1 MPDGVLVPRMS
12 EDQLDAKNTAYAN
25 DGVDPT
31 KNQNGALVFVTAVD
45 GTTTGKTV
53 NVTAVGFYYYD
64 GPSCTQKVVGGGGS
78 ATDTSIYLA
87 DGTLSTVRTV
97 NQDNKNSTFTTGTAR
112 FIVNGTQQN
121 TGAQY
126 VKFRKASTSPLT
138 WNSDDYAIALE
149 FGSNFSGG
157 GLSLPDATTNVGRM
171 VYIGN
176 SSGNTATFTTLNT
189 TTSPRA
195 GSTITT
201 GTGFT
206 YVSDGATW
214 YVISGR

>member
-12 EDQLDAKNTAYAN
+12 EDQLAAKNTAYAN

-31 KNQNGALVFVTAVD
+31 KNQNGALVFVTTVD

-64 GPSCTQKVVGGGGS
+64 DPSGTWKAVGGGGS

-138 WNSDDYAIALE
+138 WNSMIMRL
-149 FGSNFSGG
+149 
-157 GLSLPDATTNVGRM
+157 L
-171 VYIGN
+171 
-176 SSGNTATFTTLNT
+176 
-189 TTSPRA
+189 
-195 GSTITT
+195 
-201 GTGFT
+201 
-206 YVSDGATW
+206 
-214 YVISGR
+214 